1 MHHISIVPALD
12 DAAIAP
18 EIEAQMRHVIE
29 AAIAHEALACDCDV
43 YVMLTD
49 DAGIRALNEEHR
61 GIDRATDVLSFPMQE
76 ITPGEPFTPSP
87 LELDPETQTCMLGD
101 IVISVSRASA
111 QAEEY
116 GHSLAR
122 ELCFLAAHAA
132 FHLLGYDHEKSEEDE
147 RVHFALQEE
156 ILTACGIPRESK

>member
-1 MHHISIVPALD
+1 MHHISIVSAKEEISIPKETEAL
-12 DAAIAP
+12 
-18 EIEAQMRHVIE
+18 MRRVIE
-29 AAIAHEALACDCDV
+29 ASIAHEKLSCDCDI

-49 DAGIRALNEEHR
+49 DDGIRVLNEEHR

-76 ITPGEPFTPSP
+76 ITPGEAFVPSP

-101 IVISVSRASA
+101 IVISVPRAQA

-116 GHSLAR
+116 GHSLTR

-132 FHLLGYDHEKSEEDE
+132 FHLLGYDHEKGEEDE
-147 RVHFALQEE
+147 RIHFALQEE
-156 ILTACGIPRESK
+156 VLESCGITRDQG